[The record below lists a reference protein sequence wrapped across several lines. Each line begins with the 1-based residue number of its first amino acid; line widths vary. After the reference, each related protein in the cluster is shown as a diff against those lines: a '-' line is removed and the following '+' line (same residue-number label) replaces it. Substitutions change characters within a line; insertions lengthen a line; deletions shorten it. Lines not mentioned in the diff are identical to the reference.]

1 LNCGSFS
8 IINKLKTKAM
18 KKLFLGLAIAAS
30 SLSFAQE
37 KAKESSSA
45 VTFGIKAGLN
55 VASINDDA
63 FKAKAGIYGGVF
75 ANIPV
80 ASSFSV
86 QPELLYNG
94 MGAKFEG
101 LSDVRLNLDYISVPV
116 MLQYNL
122 LPELYVE
129 AGPQFSFAINKKV
142 KGDAGSADVD
152 DLFKGFDL
160 GIGLGAGYY
169 FDQKFGLTAR
179 FVAGVTDIA
188 ENNPGD
194 AIRNN
199 LFQVGVAYKF

>member
-1 LNCGSFS
+1 MNCGSFS

-179 FVAGVTDIA
+179 FVVGVTDIA